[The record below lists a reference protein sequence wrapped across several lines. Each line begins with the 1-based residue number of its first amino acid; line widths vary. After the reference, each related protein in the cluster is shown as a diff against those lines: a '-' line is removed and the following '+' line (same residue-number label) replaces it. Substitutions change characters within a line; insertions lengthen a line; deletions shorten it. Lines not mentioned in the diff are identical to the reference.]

1 MAPAIAQSDAAALY
15 KKQDLSL
22 KEGQTIK
29 YGCKPTWH
37 VLLDTVLFLLASA
50 AAASCASQL

>member
-1 MAPAIAQSDAAALY
+1 MAPSIAQSDAATLY

-29 YGCKPTWH
+29 YAGSIMSVWHALLGKP
-37 VLLDTVLFLLASA
+37 L
-50 AAASCASQL
+50 QL